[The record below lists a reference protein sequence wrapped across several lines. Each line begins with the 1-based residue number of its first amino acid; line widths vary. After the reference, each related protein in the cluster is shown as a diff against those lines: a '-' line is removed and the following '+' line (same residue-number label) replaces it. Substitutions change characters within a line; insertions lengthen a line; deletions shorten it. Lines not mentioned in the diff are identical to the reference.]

1 MKIRT
6 KILLLAILP
15 LVFVIFAINATVYLL
30 NQSQIATQQNEL
42 RTKLMEDKKSE
53 LSTYLQIAQTS
64 IADLYAQPDNP
75 EIREQVKKILRQLRY
90 GKDGYFF
97 VYNYDGVNQVLGP
110 KPEIEGKNLF
120 NAKDAGGK
128 FFIQSIINAA
138 RSGDGYAEYLWNK
151 PSIGKDVSKLSYTLA
166 LDKYQWVLGTG
177 FYIDDIENTLAEQRL
192 KQEADTRS
200 SMARVS
206 LISLII
212 MALTLIITSVIGNKI
227 SSPLRHVVAA
237 LNDIANGEGDL
248 TQRLQ
253 IESQDE
259 VGDVSKAF
267 NHFVERIQELV
278 AQVGNVSQRI
288 FSETESLTR
297 ISGQYTRQMLEH
309 SKETEQVASAVNEM
323 SATAQSV
330 ASSASNA
337 ANATSEAAQNSEEA
351 SNVVNTAIHSI
362 NSLVEEVDS
371 ASSVIT
377 MLAQETAKIGSV
389 VDVIRGIAEQTNLL
403 ALNAA
408 IEAAR
413 AGDQGRG
420 FAVVADEVRALAGRT
435 QQSTQQINSMLQTL
449 HQGVRQ
455 AVDAMDSSQQHSQ
468 ETVAETARIEQS
480 LGTVNHAVT
489 MINDMNLQIA
499 TAAEEQHAVTE
510 EISRNLENI
519 QHIVQELSS
528 AAVKS
533 AQATEEMA
541 SSGKALQDL
550 VKQFRY

>member
-15 LVFVIFAINATVYLL
+15 LVLAIFAINAIVYLI
-30 NQSQIATQQNEL
+30 NQSQIATQQSEL
-42 RTKLMEDKKSE
+42 RAELMADKKSE
-53 LSTYLQIAQTS
+53 LSTYLQIAQTA
-64 IADLYAQPDNP
+64 IADVYAQPDSAEN
-75 EIREQVKKILRQLRY
+75 REQVKKILRQLRY

-110 KPEIEGKNLF
+110 KPETEGKNLF

-128 FFIQSIINAA
+128 FFIQDILNAA
-138 RSGDGYAEYLWNK
+138 RNGDGYAEYLWNK
-151 PSIGKDVSKLSYTLA
+151 PSIGRDVSKLSYTQT

-177 FYIDDIENTLAEQRL
+177 FYIDDIESILAEQRQQ
-192 KQEADTRS
+192 QEANTRS
-200 SMARVS
+200 SMVRVS
-206 LISLII
+206 LISLFV
-212 MALTLIITSVIGNKI
+212 MALTTLITLFIGNKI
-227 SSPLRHVVAA
+227 TTPLRHVVAA

-248 TQRLQ
+248 TQRLT

-288 FSETESLTR
+288 FTETESLTR

-351 SNVVNTAIHSI
+351 SNVVNTAIGSI
-362 NSLVEEVDS
+362 NSLVKEVDS

-449 HQGVRQ
+449 QQGVRQ
-455 AVDAMDSSQQHSQ
+455 AVDAMDGSQQHSQ

-480 LGTVNHAVT
+480 LSTVNHAVA

-533 AQATEEMA
+533 EQATEEMA

>member
-533 AQATEEMA
+533 ERATEEMA

>member
-1 MKIRT
+1 M
-6 KILLLAILP
+6 
-15 LVFVIFAINATVYLL
+15 
-30 NQSQIATQQNEL
+30 
-42 RTKLMEDKKSE
+42 
-53 LSTYLQIAQTS
+53 
-64 IADLYAQPDNP
+64 
-75 EIREQVKKILRQLRY
+75 RQLRY
-90 GKDGYFF
+90 GTDGYFF
-97 VYNYDGVNQVLGP
+97 VYDYQGVNLVLGP

-128 FFIQSIINAA
+128 FFIQNILNSA
-138 RSGDGYAEYLWNK
+138 RNGDGYTEYLWNK
-151 PSIGKDVSKLSYTLA
+151 PSLGRDVSKLSYNRPLE
-166 LDKYQWVLGTG
+166 KYQWVLGTG
-177 FYIDDIENTLAEQRL
+177 FYIDDVETTLAEQR
-192 KQEADTRS
+192 KQMEADTNA
-200 SMARVS
+200 SMVRVS
-206 LISLII
+206 LISLVFLGITI
-212 MALTLIITSVIGNKI
+212 IITSLIGNKI
-227 SSPLRHVVAA
+227 SQPLRGVVAA

-248 TQRLQ
+248 TQRLTVN
-253 IESQDE
+253 SQDE

-288 FSETESLTR
+288 ASESESLSR

-330 ASSASNA
+330 SSAASNA
-337 ANATSEAAQNSEEA
+337 ANATSQAAQNSEQA
-351 SNVVNTAIHSI
+351 SDVVNTAIGSI
-362 NSLVEEVDS
+362 NSLVQEVDS
-371 ASSVIT
+371 ASSVIS

-420 FAVVADEVRALAGRT
+420 FAVVADEVRALAART
-435 QQSTQQINSMLQTL
+435 QQSTQEINTMLQTL
-449 HQGVRQ
+449 QQGVRQ
-455 AVDAMDSSQQHSQ
+455 AVDAMDGSQQHSQ
-468 ETVAETARIEQS
+468 ETVSETARIEDS
-480 LGTVNHAVT
+480 LSTVNQAVN

-519 QHIVQELSS
+519 QHIVQDLSS
-528 AAVKS
+528 AAIKS
-533 AQATEEMA
+533 EQTTQEMA
-541 SSGKALQDL
+541 SAGKALQDL
-550 VKQFRY
+550 IKQFRY